1 MLTNIFTF
9 SVILSSLL
17 IFLVFFFYHFL
28 SVWKI
33 FYSHS
38 FRWIYCSRVIL
49 LFHLSFSPSFP
60 KDFFLTEYRIL
71 SWQPFSFSTWK
82 NISPLP
88 SSLHDSKWEFC
99 YHLNWYSSLSHV
111 SFLSTIKTLFCL
123 QFLEVWLQCL
133 IIIEMLGLKS
143 VCGFI

>member
-38 FRWIYCSRVIL
+38 FRWIYCSWVIL

-60 KDFFLTEYRIL
+60 KDFFFNWIQNSELTAVFIQHL
-71 SWQPFSFSTWK
+71 K

-133 IIIEMLGLKS
+133 IIIEMLGLES
-143 VCGFI
+143 VCGFL